1 MRITTRCLACLLC
14 ALLALSPVAL
24 AEAPAEAMG
33 AYFKLSD
40 LQLDV
45 DGVTADLS
53 GLGMEIGAVIDEEL
67 ALYATSEAGTLR
79 FPSWVRLAK
88 REFPLPWTGF
98 PTGMCSRWRR

>member
-45 DGVTADLS
+45 DGVTADFYDF
-53 GLGMEIGAVIDEEL
+53 IG
-67 ALYATSEAGTLR
+67 SAGCFHCLQC
-79 FPSWVRLAK
+79 A
-88 REFPLPWTGF
+88 
-98 PTGMCSRWRR
+98 

>member
-40 LQLDV
+40 LQMETE
-45 DGVTADLS
+45 GVTIDMS
-53 GLGMEIGAVIDEEL
+53 GLGLEIGAAIV
-67 ALYATSEAGTLR
+67 
-79 FPSWVRLAK
+79 
-88 REFPLPWTGF
+88 
-98 PTGMCSRWRR
+98 

>member
-45 DGVTADLS
+45 DGVTGGFNLQIAFATGHS
-53 GLGMEIGAVIDEEL
+53 AGLAMGNA
-67 ALYATSEAGTLR
+67 
-79 FPSWVRLAK
+79 
-88 REFPLPWTGF
+88 
-98 PTGMCSRWRR
+98 